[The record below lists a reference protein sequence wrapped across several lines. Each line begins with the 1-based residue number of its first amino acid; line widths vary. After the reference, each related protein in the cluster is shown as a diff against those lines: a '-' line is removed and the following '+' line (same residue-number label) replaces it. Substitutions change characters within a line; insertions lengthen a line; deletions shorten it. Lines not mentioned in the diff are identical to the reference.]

1 MTAAQRHRRAQL
13 RDDGRPFICQQRGEV
28 SLHFGMG
35 AVQSRMR
42 VSDPAKLV
50 LDYTRSMMSVLLL
63 VPQPRHIV
71 MLGLGGG
78 SLAKYCHANLPQTRF
93 TAVEIDPEVIA
104 MRDLFAI
111 PRDDDRLRVICSD
124 GAQWLRD
131 HPQCCDVLL
140 VDAFGPEGLPPALAS
155 QAFYDSAA
163 CSLEPGGVVAS
174 NIWAG
179 AVVREQVIA
188 HMRAAFDSGVLTL
201 PAEEGENTIA
211 LALRD
216 AAMPDP
222 GALAERARALAAHH
236 PLDLDLAAL
245 RLGTALGA

>member
-1 MTAAQRHRRAQL
+1 MNAARARAKL
-13 RDDGRPFICQQRGEV
+13 RNDGHPFICQERGEV

-50 LDYTRSMMSVLLL
+50 LDYTRGMMSFLLL
-63 VPQPRHIV
+63 APQPRHIV

-78 SLAKYCHANLPQTRF
+78 SLLKYCHAHLPQTRF

-111 PRDDDRLRVICSD
+111 PRDESRVQIVCAD
-124 GAQWLRD
+124 GAQWLHD

-140 VDAFGPEGLPPALAS
+140 FDAFGPEGLPPALAS

-179 AVVREQVIA
+179 AVVRDQVIA

-216 AAMPDP
+216 ASMPAA
-222 GALAERARALAAHH
+222 GELAARARTLGAQH
-236 PLDLDLAAL
+236 PLDLELAAR
-245 RLGTALGA
+245 RLGDALAA